1 LNVKDL
7 LNPGVENHIKSFYC
21 NSNKLRIF
29 LILKENEKEK
39 RTNQIAKRG
48 ILFQNELLATL
59 PKLTHH

>member
-1 LNVKDL
+1 VSKTILKVSIAIQTNYV
-7 LNPGVENHIKSFYC
+7 F
-21 NSNKLRIF
+21 F